1 MSDRH
6 GLLRALREPRSANE
20 LLWARVTV
28 LAMVTVILVLAGAFV
43 FYRLERNAPGSE
55 VTTYG
60 DALFWT
66 SSQITTISSSLA
78 NPISTGGR
86 ILAVL
91 TDLAS
96 IAVVSLLFGT
106 IVQHIHIASP
116 KRERSFQRTA
126 EEDDAAEPSTVVG
139 APERQRGNEPP
150 LSV

>member
-20 LLWARVTV
+20 LLLARVTV
-28 LAMVTVILVLAGAFV
+28 LVMLTVILVLAGAFV
-43 FYRLERNAPGSE
+43 FYRLERGAPGSE

-91 TDLAS
+91 TDLVS
-96 IAVVSLLFGT
+96 IAMVSLLFGT
-106 IVQHIHIASP
+106 IAQHIHIVTP
-116 KRERSFQRTA
+116 KRERSFHRTA
-126 EEDDAAEPSTVVG
+126 EEDDAAEARTVVG
-139 APERQRGNEPP
+139 APERQRRDEPP
-150 LSV
+150 HTG

>member
-20 LLWARVTV
+20 LLLARVTV
-28 LAMVTVILVLAGAFV
+28 LVMLTVILVLAGAFV

-55 VTTYG
+55 VKTYG

-91 TDLAS
+91 TDLVS
-96 IAVVSLLFGT
+96 IAMVSMLFGT
-106 IVQHIHIASP
+106 IAQHIHIVSP
-116 KRERSFQRTA
+116 KRERSFHRTA
-126 EEDDAAEPSTVVG
+126 KEDDA
-139 APERQRGNEPP
+139 PEA
-150 LSV
+150 

>member
-20 LLWARVTV
+20 LLLARVTV
-28 LAMVTVILVLAGAFV
+28 LVMLTVILVLAGAFV

-78 NPISTGGR
+78 NPITTGGR

-96 IAVVSLLFGT
+96 IAMVSLLFGT
-106 IVQHIHIASP
+106 IAQHIHIVSP
-116 KRERSFQRTA
+116 KRERSFHRTA
-126 EEDDAAEPSTVVG
+126 EEDDAAEVVG
-139 APERQRGNEPP
+139 APERQRGDEPP
-150 LSV
+150 G

>member
-1 MSDRH
+1 MNDRN

-20 LLWARVTV
+20 LLVARVTV
-28 LAMVTVILVLAGAFV
+28 LVMLTVILVLAGAFV

-66 SSQITTISSSLA
+66 TSQITTISSSLA

-91 TDLAS
+91 TDLVS
-96 IAVVSLLFGT
+96 IAMVSLLFGT
-106 IVQHIHIASP
+106 IAQHIHIVSP
-116 KRERSFQRTA
+116 KRERSFHRTA
-126 EEDDAAEPSTVVG
+126 EEGDAEPRTVVG
-139 APERQRGNEPP
+139 APERQRRDEPP
-150 LSV
+150 HTG

>member
-20 LLWARVTV
+20 LLIARMTV
-28 LAMVTVILVLAGAFV
+28 LVTLTVILVLLAAFL

-55 VTTYG
+55 VSTYG

-91 TDLAS
+91 TDLVS
-96 IAVVSLLFGT
+96 IAMVSLLFGT
-106 IVQHIHIASP
+106 IAQHIHIVSP
-116 KRERSFQRTA
+116 KRERSFHRTA

-139 APERQRGNEPP
+139 APERQRRDEPP
-150 LSV
+150 HTG

>member
-20 LLWARVTV
+20 LLVARVTGLV
-28 LAMVTVILVLAGAFV
+28 MLTVILVLAGAFV

-91 TDLAS
+91 TDLVS

-106 IVQHIHIASP
+106 IAQHINFVSP
-116 KRERSFQRTA
+116 KRERSFHRTA
-126 EEDDAAEPSTVVG
+126 EEDDAEPRTVVS
-139 APERQRGNEPP
+139 APESQRRDEPP
-150 LSV
+150 HTG

>member
-20 LLWARVTV
+20 LLLARVTV
-28 LAMVTVILVLAGAFV
+28 LVMLTVILVLAAAFV

-86 ILAVL
+86 IFAVL

-106 IVQHIHIASP
+106 IAQHIHIVSP
-116 KRERSFQRTA
+116 KRERSFDRTA
-126 EEDDAAEPSTVVG
+126 EEDDAAEP
-139 APERQRGNEPP
+139 
-150 LSV
+150 

>member
-1 MSDRH
+1 MM
-6 GLLRALREPRSANE
+6 L
-20 LLWARVTV
+20 
-28 LAMVTVILVLAGAFV
+28 TVILVLAGAFV

-78 NPISTGGR
+78 NPITTGGR

-96 IAVVSLLFGT
+96 IAMVSLLFGT
-106 IVQHIHIASP
+106 IAQHIHIVSP

-126 EEDDAAEPSTVVG
+126 EEDDAAEVVG
-139 APERQRGNEPP
+139 APERQRGDEPP
-150 LSV
+150 HSG

>member
-1 MSDRH
+1 MSVRH

-20 LLWARVTV
+20 LLLARLTV
-28 LAMVTVILVLAGAFV
+28 LVILTVILVLADAFV

-91 TDLAS
+91 TDLVS
-96 IAVVSLLFGT
+96 IAMVSLLFGT
-106 IVQHIHIASP
+106 IAQHIHIVSP
-116 KRERSFQRTA
+116 TRERSFHRTA
-126 EEDDAAEPSTVVG
+126 EEDDSAEPSTIVG
-139 APERQRGNEPP
+139 APERQRRDEPP
-150 LSV
+150 HTG

>member
-6 GLLRALREPRSANE
+6 GLLRALRERRSANE
-20 LLWARVTV
+20 LLLARVTV
-28 LAMVTVILVLAGAFV
+28 LVMLTVVLVLAGAFV

-66 SSQITTISSSLA
+66 SSQIAAISSSLA
-78 NPISTGGR
+78 NPISTKKD

-96 IAVVSLLFGT
+96 IAMVSLLFGT
-106 IVQHIHIASP
+106 IAQHIHIVSP
-116 KRERSFQRTA
+116 KRERSFDRTA
-126 EEDDAAEPSTVVG
+126 EEDDAAEP
-139 APERQRGNEPP
+139 
-150 LSV
+150 

>member
-20 LLWARVTV
+20 LLVARVTGLV
-28 LAMVTVILVLAGAFV
+28 MLTVILVLAGAFV

-91 TDLAS
+91 TDLVS
-96 IAVVSLLFGT
+96 IAMVSLLFGT
-106 IVQHIHIASP
+106 IAQHINFVSP
-116 KRERSFQRTA
+116 KRERSFHRTA
-126 EEDDAAEPSTVVG
+126 EEDDAEPRTVVR
-139 APERQRGNEPP
+139 APEPQRRDEPP
-150 LSV
+150 HTG

>member
-1 MSDRH
+1 VSDRH
-6 GLLRALREPRSANE
+6 GLLRALRKPGSANE
-20 LLWARVTV
+20 LLLARVTV
-28 LAMVTVILVLAGAFV
+28 LVMLTVILVLAAAFV

-91 TDLAS
+91 TDLVS
-96 IAVVSLLFGT
+96 IAMVSLLFGT
-106 IVQHIHIASP
+106 IAQHIHIVSP
-116 KRERSFQRTA
+116 KRERSFHRTA
-126 EEDDAAEPSTVVG
+126 EEDDAAEP
-139 APERQRGNEPP
+139 
-150 LSV
+150 

>member
-1 MSDRH
+1 MSYRH
-6 GLLRALREPRSANE
+6 GFLRALREPRSANE
-20 LLWARVTV
+20 LLLARVTV
-28 LAMVTVILVLAGAFV
+28 LAMLTVILVLAGAFV
-43 FYRLERNAPGSE
+43 FYRLERSAPGSE

-86 ILAVL
+86 IFAVL

-96 IAVVSLLFGT
+96 VAVVSLLFGT
-106 IVQHIHIASP
+106 IAQHIHIVSP

-126 EEDDAAEPSTVVG
+126 EEDDA
-139 APERQRGNEPP
+139 PEA
-150 LSV
+150 

>member
-20 LLWARVTV
+20 LLLARVTV
-28 LAMVTVILVLAGAFV
+28 LVTVTVILVLAGAFL
-43 FYRLERNAPGSE
+43 FYRLERSALGSE

-86 ILAVL
+86 IFAVL
-91 TDLAS
+91 TDLVS
-96 IAVVSLLFGT
+96 IAMVSLLFGT
-106 IVQHIHIASP
+106 IAQHIHIVSP
-116 KRERSFQRTA
+116 KRERSFHRTA
-126 EEDDAAEPSTVVG
+126 EQDDAAEVVG
-139 APERQRGNEPP
+139 APERQRRDEPP
-150 LSV
+150 HSG

>member
-1 MSDRH
+1 MHRRRSQIVPPGSRVRRPCVSDRH
-6 GLLRALREPRSANE
+6 PLASPHERSTRSLRALREPRSANE
-20 LLWARVTV
+20 LLLARLTV
-28 LAMVTVILVLAGAFV
+28 LVILTVILVLADAFV

-91 TDLAS
+91 TDLVS
-96 IAVVSLLFGT
+96 IAMVSLLFGT
-106 IVQHIHIASP
+106 IAH
-116 KRERSFQRTA
+116 T
-126 EEDDAAEPSTVVG
+126 ST
-139 APERQRGNEPP
+139 
-150 LSV
+150 S